1 MARKPKKQP
10 YERQEDETIKAFE
23 AFCIYRDLGSDRSI
37 VKVRE
42 KCGKAIRLLERWSS
56 KYDWVERAQSYDDE
70 MDRKALIQEAKERK
84 HMMKR
89 HATTAMAFQG
99 KVVERLNSF
108 NAEELTASE
117 LIRWYEIA
125 TKIER
130 TARGE
135 PVEIQELKHGG
146 EVSQKHEHRVDK
158 QIEEYTDIYYKL
170 ATQGDSK
177 DEGGNE
183 GDDS

>member
-1 MARKPKKQP
+1 MGAGRSVRKVSQKLDKS
-10 YERQEDETIKAFE
+10 RTLI
-23 AFCIYRDLGSDRSI
+23 G
-37 VKVRE
+37 
-42 KCGKAIRLLERWSS
+42 RWSTN
-56 KYDWVERAQSYDDE
+56 YNWVERAKAYDKE
-70 MDRKALIQEAKERK
+70 MERQALIEEAKERK
-84 HMMKR
+84 SMRKR

-135 PVEIQELKHGG
+135 PAEIQELKHGG
-146 EVSQKHEHRVDK
+146 EVSQKHEHSFAD
-158 QIEEYTDIYYKL
+158 QLEEYAELLERAAEEDD
-170 ATQGDSK
+170 GE
-177 DEGGNE
+177 DEE
-183 GDDS
+183 

>member
-1 MARKPKKQP
+1 MGRKPKRQP
-10 YERQEDETIKAFE
+10 FERQEGETKKAFE
-23 AFCIYRDLGSDRSI
+23 AFVEYRNMGLDRSI
-37 VKVRE
+37 AKVGE
-42 KCGKAIRLLERWSS
+42 KLGKSVSLLERWSS
-56 KYDWVERAQSYDDE
+56 KYDWVERAQSYDAE
-70 MDRKALIQEAKERK
+70 MDRKALIQEAKDRK
-84 HMMKR
+84 QMMKR
-89 HATTAMAFQG
+89 HANTAMAFQG
-99 KVVERLNSF
+99 KAIERLNSIKP
-108 NAEELTASE
+108 EELSPAE
-117 LIRWYEIA
+117 VIKWYEIA

-170 ATQGDSK
+170 ATQGDST

-183 GDDS
+183 GNDS